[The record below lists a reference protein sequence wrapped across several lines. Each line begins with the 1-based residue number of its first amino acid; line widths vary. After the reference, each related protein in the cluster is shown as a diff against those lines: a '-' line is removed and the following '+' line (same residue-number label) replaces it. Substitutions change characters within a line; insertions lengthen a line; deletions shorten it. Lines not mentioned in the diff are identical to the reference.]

1 MGAIGVKTGIDG
13 TGILMFTA
21 RKGYPWQAVQRL
33 IDGTSTTP
41 VYNIPEYLETTVYQ
55 YPSYYSK
62 YLETTVYQYPSYY
75 SKYLETPGNH
85 GVSVPFILQ

>member
-1 MGAIGVKTGIDG
+1 MTCGGTGDEIGKKDALHGPMGAIGVKTGIDG

-33 IDGTSTTP
+33 IGGTSTTP
-41 VYNIPEYLETTVYQ
+41 VYNIPEYLENTVYQ

-62 YLETTVYQYPSYY
+62 
-75 SKYLETPGNH
+75 
-85 GVSVPFILQ
+85 